1 MQVKFYPQ
9 EKEGGSLR
17 YGEGGRGGGHTQ
29 FLGSFYM
36 VA

>member
-17 YGEGGRGGGHTQ
+17 YGEGGRGAGTH
-29 FLGSFYM
+29 SFW
-36 VA
+36 VVFTW